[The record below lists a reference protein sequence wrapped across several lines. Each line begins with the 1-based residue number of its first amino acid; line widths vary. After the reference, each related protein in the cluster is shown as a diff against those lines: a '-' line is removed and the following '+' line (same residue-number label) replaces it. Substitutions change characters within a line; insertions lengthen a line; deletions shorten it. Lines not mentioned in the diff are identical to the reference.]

1 MQQAIS
7 SISMEK
13 NWFIFKGDHHL
24 GPFSSE
30 ELVKMLQHEK
40 VLANDLIWKEGEADW
55 LPMTKHPALLA
66 FFEQPIKEEPA
77 LSKKPRPKAKPKVK
91 MIAPEL
97 EELPPPLPPLPIE
110 IEIEEEVIEVL
121 PSFEEVEALHYKEP
135 VFEEPPELPEL
146 PTSETEIDLGEPSQ
160 KEEREPVTPEKILFD
175 DFAIESFQDEEEDEN
190 YDKTAD
196 HILAPESLWEEAP
209 KWQRGAM
216 VFSLIVG
223 VLMSLYFFEW
233 EGDDYESKRF
243 SGLSLDKRKE
253 MELVLTHPIKRGT
266 RAKMGLSNTG
276 NEIWLSTNLQEEAS
290 VYLTMNS
297 IEGRINST
305 SSLPIQLRSE
315 GHLKKG
321 GAKFREL
328 ELVKGHFL
336 AEGEYNAELVG
347 YATGLKSRLVSL
359 LKKYPFFKDFKI
371 VKKFKPEFKLSFK
384 FLYSTKRI
392 DLFEKE
398 LFDLTQ
404 TKRKTQLKPFKELIE
419 RHKTFSG
426 LLSNI
431 KFLYSDSLT
440 KMRRGKDV
448 TIFEKRYGLEVEPI
462 LRDLLLDSIK
472 EQGRFLNSNK
482 KKVEDYQ
489 KLIDEGKDI
498 GILVSDIVTR
508 TRRYSKLTNK
518 KRKKL
523 TGIFAPRIEEI
534 LERSSNDIKR
544 VKGEM
549 QDFLNN

>member
-1 MQQAIS
+1 MPQAIS
-7 SISMEK
+7 FLSMEK

-40 VLANDLIWKEGEADW
+40 VLPDDLIWKEGEADW
-55 LPMTKHPALLA
+55 LPLKKHPALLA
-66 FFEQPIKEEPA
+66 FFEPPKKEEPA
-77 LSKKPRPKAKPKVK
+77 PSIKPIVKAKP
-91 MIAPEL
+91 IAPEP

-110 IEIEEEVIEVL
+110 IEIEDEVIEPL
-121 PSFEEVEALHYKEP
+121 PSFEEVEALHQEEAS
-135 VFEEPPELPEL
+135 FEEPPELPDL
-146 PTSETEIDLGEPSQ
+146 PSSDESIDLGEPTLQ
-160 KEEREPVTPEKILFD
+160 DNIQAEVPKEKILFD
-175 DFAIESFQDEEEDEN
+175 DFAIEQFQDDEEEDEQ

-209 KWQRGAM
+209 KWQKGAM

-253 MELVLTHPIKRGT
+253 MEVILTNPIERGV
-266 RAKMGLSNTG
+266 RARMALSNTG
-276 NEIWLSTNLQEEAS
+276 NEIWLSTNQPGEAS
-290 VYLTMNS
+290 VYLTMKS
-297 IEGRINST
+297 IEGRINSS
-305 SSLPIQLRSE
+305 SSLPIQLRSL
-315 GHLKKG
+315 GYLKKG

-336 AEGEYNAELVG
+336 AEGEYEAELVG
-347 YATGLKSRLVSL
+347 YASGLRSRLVNL
-359 LKKYPFFKDFKI
+359 LKRYPFFKDFKI
-371 VKKFKPEFKLSFK
+371 VKRFQPDFKLSLK

-392 DLFEKE
+392 EVFEKE
-398 LFDLTQ
+398 LKELTQ

-431 KFLYSDSLT
+431 KFLYADSLK

-448 TIFEKRYGLEVEPI
+448 TFFEKRYGLEVEPI

-472 EQGRFLNSNK
+472 EQGKYLNTNK
-482 KKVEDYQ
+482 KKAEDYQ

-534 LERSSNDIKR
+534 LERSSSDIER

-549 QDFLNN
+549 RDFLNN